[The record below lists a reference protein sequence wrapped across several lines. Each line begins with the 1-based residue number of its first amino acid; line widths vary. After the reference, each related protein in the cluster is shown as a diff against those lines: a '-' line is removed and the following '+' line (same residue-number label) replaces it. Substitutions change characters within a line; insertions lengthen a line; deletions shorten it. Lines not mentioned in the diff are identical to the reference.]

1 MFDLLIGTAL
11 AQAEGT
17 DPAGGGGGGAGS
29 SMLLFFVAII
39 AIWYFL
45 VIRPQTKQVQRHK
58 AMVTALK
65 RGDQVV
71 TASGMFGKVA
81 AVDET
86 SVTLEVGKGVK
97 IKFMK
102 DKVAQLSEQPG
113 AKADA
118 DSDKKK

>member
-1 MFDLLIGTAL
+1 MIDLLIGTAL
-11 AQAEGT
+11 AQGEGGA
-17 DPAGGGGGGAGS
+17 PPPGGGGFQL
-29 SMLLFFVAII
+29 LLFFGAII
-39 AIWYFL
+39 AIWWFL
-45 VIRPQTKQVQRHK
+45 VIRPQTKQAQAHK

-97 IKFMK
+97 IRFQK
-102 DKVAQLSEQPG
+102 DKVARMAEQPT
-113 AKADA
+113 AKAEADDA
-118 DSDKKK
+118 DKKK